1 MSESMWNY
9 PLIIMSIVK
18 NGFFEPKTEFRTF
31 FNLEIRDSASR
42 LANSGM
48 AAAGNLMQSGWN
60 AFNQMKESYS

>member
-1 MSESMWNY
+1 MVPN
-9 PLIIMSIVK
+9 IIEMI
-18 NGFFEPKTEFRTF
+18 NLKT
-31 FNLEIRDSASR
+31 RDSASR

>member
-1 MSESMWNY
+1 MELSTDYHDHTRKS
-9 PLIIMSIVK
+9 
-18 NGFFEPKTEFRTF
+18 FFEPKGYFWVF
-31 FNLEIRDSASR
+31 SKLGFRDSASR

>member
-1 MSESMWNY
+1 ME
-9 PLIIMSIVK
+9 LSIYYHEYTRK
-18 NGFFEPKTEFRTF
+18 IFRTF
-31 FNLEIRDSASR
+31 LTFEIRDSASR